1 MTENPKDRGNNE
13 ARVYSLDEHRKKRE
27 APLQAAKN
35 RHPAFLA
42 AARRKEQEEKGE

>member
-1 MTENPKDRGNNE
+1 MDAPKDRANDG
-13 ARVYSLDEHRKKRE
+13 ARVYSLSEYREKKD

-42 AARRKEQEEKGE
+42 AQRRKEQEEKGE